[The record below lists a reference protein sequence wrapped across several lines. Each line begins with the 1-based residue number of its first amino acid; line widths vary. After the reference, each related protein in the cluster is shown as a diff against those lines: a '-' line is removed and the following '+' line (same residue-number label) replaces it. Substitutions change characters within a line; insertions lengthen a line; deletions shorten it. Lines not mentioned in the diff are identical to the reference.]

1 MNHTKSN
8 YFAIML
14 SGIIFFGAMI
24 LPMALTAEVTLYL
37 DPVYS
42 ANGQDIPLIIENLMN
57 PSFPKPKNQLPV
69 LFVPDSD
76 FKNGE
81 NFRKSFQLSAN
92 GMPSFRDT
100 LLIEEN
106 SSLGIEPYY
115 MDLEVSTGYKNDSIE
130 ANARKIEEAVNLI
143 LLHQGEPGA
152 KTKKVVIIACG
163 SGADSARFYLKN
175 LWERQHKKL
184 SFHPV
189 SELITILSPSRDTN
203 KVAPF
208 DFCAQFAENF
218 PGSRGNNEPIENGI
232 LYVTLPANRNSDM
245 VHMPEVIGKALYTAF
260 YHQAPP
266 EESVFK
272 SSDEKNPL
280 SPPIIP
286 PLQIPRREAGI
297 VLLFDISAGMS
308 HSLPAI
314 QKAAES
320 FLQSLNDYCRNSN
333 IKVNLGIA
341 VFPSLAGNDQAECR
355 GQVISPMTL
364 VTETTIAN
372 AVKTIHCLKAQGN
385 NPLLPGIN
393 TALQMF
399 SSENRKVIILISDG
413 HHDCPAPVNVN
424 MDDDT
429 IKSRI
434 VNLDENGVSLYAIG
448 LGEDINRGHD
458 LLRKLTGNRPKNLA
472 GKFIPVNETDP
483 AASLHEAYQSILAE
497 IIEPEEAGTGIKMK
511 PGFDKTSYNTGET
524 ITITAT
530 ITKYRQPLT
539 NLSVSVTPLNKS
551 FTGVQGPRGAG
562 SLLIMQGPLV
572 AEGIKLYDDG
582 SHGDREK
589 GDGIYTNQYTET
601 VNEGTYRFLFHAA
614 GDTFIKEKKESIYVA
629 VKADPVYSSLNIRWR
644 DIFVGQQE
652 QYLYDIEF
660 APRDRYGNN
669 IGTGHTVEVAIDY
682 KDKVKLKADID
693 HSFQLQENPDGTYS
707 GEIGILRTGLEAGA
721 RLVLMI
727 DGKPFTEIKKIPG
740 FKKWS
745 LGIHGGAGFP
755 ISNTKRRHMAGI
767 NFCGNIG
774 YRLTPTFSLV
784 GLVGYNYFSSSSSLS
799 GDGLWWNIST
809 NLRSEIVKNPLRFY
823 INAGAGLYI
832 SKSGVLKSGVNV
844 GTGAAYSWRSNYS
857 IELGADFHLVDSLGN
872 DSTFLVTHAGVV
884 YRL

>member
-1 MNHTKSN
+1 
-8 YFAIML
+8 
-14 SGIIFFGAMI
+14 I
-24 LPMALTAEVTLYL
+24 LPMTLTAEVTLYL

-42 ANGQDIPLIIENLMN
+42 SSGEDLRLTVENLMN
-57 PSFPKPKNQLPV
+57 SSFPKPKNQLPV
-69 LFVPDSD
+69 LFITGHD
-76 FKNGE
+76 FGNGN
-81 NFRKSFQLSAN
+81 NFHGIFQQPFN
-92 GMPSFRDT
+92 GLPCFRDT
-100 LLIEEN
+100 LLQAGN
-106 SSLGIEPYY
+106 SFLGIEPYY
-115 MDLEVSTGYKNDSIE
+115 LDLETSTGDGGIKID
-130 ANARKIEEAVNLI
+130 AGKIEEAVNLI
-143 LLHQGEPGA
+143 LLHQGTPGA
-152 KTKKVVIIACG
+152 ETKKVVIIAHG
-163 SGADSARFYLKN
+163 NSVISTRYYLKN
-175 LWERQHKKL
+175 LWERQNKRL

-189 SELITILSPSRDTN
+189 SEFIAISPPNDDLN
-203 KVAPF
+203 DAPS
-208 DFCAQFAENF
+208 DFCRQLFASAVPA

-286 PLQIPRREAGI
+286 PLQIPRRDAGI

-333 IKVNLGIA
+333 NKVNLGIA
-341 VFPSLAGNDQAECR
+341 VFPPPGNNQDECR
-355 GQVISPMTL
+355 GQVISPMAL
-364 VTETTIAN
+364 VTETAVAN
-372 AVKTIHCLKAQGN
+372 AVKAIHCLKAQGN
-385 NPLLPGIN
+385 NPLLQGID

-399 SSENRKVIILISDG
+399 SAENRKVIILISDG
-413 HHDCPAPVNVN
+413 HYDCPVTVNIN
-424 MDDDT
+424 MEDIA

-434 VNLDENGVSLYAIG
+434 ANLDETGVAFYAVA
-448 LGEDINRGHD
+448 LGQNMNSGHD
-458 LLRKLTGNRPKNLA
+458 LLRRLTANRPKNLA
-472 GKFIPVNETDP
+472 GKFIPVNETNP

-497 IIEPEEAGTGIKMK
+497 IMEPEEAGTGIKMK
-511 PGFDKTSYNTGET
+511 PGFDKTSYDTGDT
-524 ITITAT
+524 ITLTAT
-530 ITKYRQPLT
+530 ITKYGNPLPGLT
-539 NLSVSVTPLNKS
+539 DISVTVTPPNKS
-551 FTGVQGPRGAG
+551 FTGVQGAVFQK
-562 SLLIMQGPLV
+562 SPLV

-707 GEIGILRTGLEAGA
+707 GEIGILRTGLETGA

-745 LGIHGGAGFP
+745 LGIHGGVGFP
-755 ISNTKRRHMAGI
+755 ISNSKRRHSAGI
-767 NFCGNIG
+767 NYCGNIG

-799 GDGLWWNIST
+799 SDGRWWNISA

-872 DSTFLVTHAGVV
+872 DSTFLVTHAGLI